1 MIVIIPRTNP
11 MLAILDPKTLP
22 IAKFE
27 NPSSVAFK
35 LTINSGA
42 DVAKET
48 IVIPIIIF
56 GTENCREISTEDL
69 VSRSPPCE
77 SKIIP
82 NKIPKKSKIKYLRA
96 MEDSNPHLKSR
107 NLLFYS
113 VELIARDNAKICI

>member
-48 IVIPIIIF
+48 IVIPMIIF
-56 GTENCREISTEDL
+56 GTENFREISTEDL
-69 VSRSPPCE
+69 VSNLHHVRV
-77 SKIIP
+77 KLFQ
-82 NKIPKKSKIKYLRA
+82 IKF
-96 MEDSNPHLKSR
+96 LKSP
-107 NLLFYS
+107 
-113 VELIARDNAKICI
+113 K